1 MARPFLSIVIPAYNE
16 AKRLPLTLID
26 IDRHLSQQD
35 FSYEIVTVISKGDDQ
50 TAQIVERLATMIT
63 NLKVIT
69 LPDNRGRG
77 YALRTGMSAAKGS
90 WKLAMDADN
99 SANIVEFLKMRPYLA
114 PSGDASA
121 TERDNVYDI
130 VIGSRYLSGSSMSP
144 KPSSAQQ
151 LRASIWRF
159 FSKIFFIRKISD
171 TQCGFKCFSA
181 SAADTIFP
189 LVQAN
194 GWAFD
199 LEALI
204 LAKKKKLKIKEIPIF
219 WACNNRKKNTF
230 SRAMSFIGEAV
241 GVWFRRIL
249 GNNKN

>member
-1 MARPFLSIVIPAYNE
+1 MARPFLSVVIPAYNE

-26 IDRHLSQQD
+26 VDRHLSQQD
-35 FSYEIVTVISKGDDQ
+35 FSYEIITVISKGSDQ
-50 TAQIVERLATMIT
+50 TTQIVERLATMIT
-63 NLKVIT
+63 NLKVIA
-69 LPDNRGRG
+69 LQDNKGRG
-77 YALRTGMSAAKGS
+77 FAVRTGMSAAKGS

-99 SANIVEFLKMRPYLA
+99 STTIVEFLKMRPYLA

-121 TERDNVYDI
+121 TERENVYDVI
-130 VIGSRYLSGSSMSP
+130 IGSRYLSGSSVSP
-144 KPSSAQQ
+144 KPSSTQQ
-151 LRASIWRF
+151 LRANIWRF
-159 FSKIFFIRKISD
+159 FSKLFFIHGIAD

-181 SAADTIFP
+181 SAADAIFP

-219 WACNNRKKNTF
+219 YACNNQKRNTF
-230 SRAMSFIGEAV
+230 ARSMSFFGEAI
-241 GVWFRRIL
+241 GIWFRRIL
-249 GNNKN
+249 GNSKN